1 MSLLRVETLGRY
13 IPTLLRLP
21 FAKSFIEDAILDPD
35 DLLLEP
41 CTIYRADKVA
51 KRVRIK
57 GTYPSGAMWAEY
69 SLSLPDTRRVNLQA
83 SKGALV
89 INIPHTNQFLL
100 DIQICWDRHRNI
112 LNSFQ
117 IWNPKMRQPVRY
129 FQISDAVTNIPETF
143 TYGNASR
150 MFSAILKPIEQ
161 TMDHTRTHHFLFLQS
176 QPSPYHRRAR
186 GNGRFIA

>member
-1 MSLLRVETLGRY
+1 MSLLRVETLERY
-13 IPTLLRLP
+13 IPTLVRLP
-21 FAKSFIEDAILDPD
+21 FAKPFIEDAILDPD

-41 CTIYRADKVA
+41 CTINRADKVA
-51 KRVRIK
+51 QRVRIK
-57 GTYPSGAMWAEY
+57 GTYPYGAMWAEY
-69 SLSLPDTRRVNLQA
+69 SLMLPDARKVNLQA
-83 SKGALV
+83 SKESLV

-100 DIQICWDRHRNI
+100 DVQICWDRYRNM
-112 LNSFQ
+112 LNSFHV
-117 IWNPKMRQPVRY
+117 WNPKMQQAVRY
-129 FQISDAVTNIPETF
+129 FQISDAVTNIPEAF

-161 TMDHTRTHHFLFLQS
+161 TMEQTRTHYFLFMQS